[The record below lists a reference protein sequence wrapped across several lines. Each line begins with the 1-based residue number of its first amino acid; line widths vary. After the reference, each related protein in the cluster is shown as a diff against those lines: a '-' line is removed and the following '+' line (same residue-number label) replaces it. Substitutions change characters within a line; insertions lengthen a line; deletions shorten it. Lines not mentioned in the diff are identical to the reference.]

1 MGFSTIF
8 PFLPFY
14 VNDLGTKTSLSLEFL
29 AGMVYSGQSFVMMIT
44 SPIWGAVADRYGRKL
59 MVERALFGG
68 AIIVFLMAF
77 VQSAEQL
84 VILRMIQGAVTGV
97 VAAASALVA
106 GVTPRERIGYAMGL
120 LQVALTTGV
129 ALGPLIGGA
138 VADVLGYRAAF
149 YITSTLLFA
158 AGIIVLVGVKE
169 GFNPKKAAKEKRIGF
184 LQEWRHILS
193 VAGIKTTYL
202 MRFLSQLGRMM
213 IIPVA
218 PLFIQSLMVSSQG
231 LNTFTGLVIGVGSA
245 ATTISAVYLGKLG
258 DRIGHRKIAI
268 LSSGVAALLYFLQGL
283 VSAPWQLLVLQVFVG
298 VAMGGIIPAL
308 SALLALLSEGG
319 DEGAVYGLDNSINAA
334 GRALAPLIGGAA
346 AAAFGLRS
354 AFVLTATVFL
364 ISVLV
369 ALKGLP
375 RASEINRLEAS

>member
-1 MGFSTIF
+1 
-8 PFLPFY
+8 
-14 VNDLGTKTSLSLEFL
+14 
-29 AGMVYSGQSFVMMIT
+29 
-44 SPIWGAVADRYGRKL
+44 
-59 MVERALFGG
+59 
-68 AIIVFLMAF
+68 
-77 VQSAEQL
+77 
-84 VILRMIQGAVTGV
+84 MIQGAVTGV

-138 VADVLGYRAAF
+138 VADALGYRAAF

-169 GFNPKKAAKEKRIGF
+169 GFNPKKAAEERKIGF
-184 LQEWRHILS
+184 LKEWRHILS

-268 LSSGVAALLYFLQGL
+268 LSSCVAAVLYFLQGL
-283 VSAPWQLLVLQVFVG
+283 VTAPWQLLVLQVFVG

-354 AFVLTATVFL
+354 AFVLTAAVFL
-364 ISVLV
+364 VSVLV

-375 RASEINRLEAS
+375 RASEIVQPESP